1 MDRGTPTV
9 SALVRLAVEVCDP
22 DDDDQT
28 LGRFQ
33 EQFEDDDEPITAVEN
48 LEERLAIAAE
58 GVDYE
63 VENPAVAMAIAVV
76 LYLARRRGA
85 ARYDRNPREL
95 MRLAARAQWRRDPPS
110 AVVAWLAD
118 RGVSV

>member
-28 LGRFQ
+28 LGRLQ